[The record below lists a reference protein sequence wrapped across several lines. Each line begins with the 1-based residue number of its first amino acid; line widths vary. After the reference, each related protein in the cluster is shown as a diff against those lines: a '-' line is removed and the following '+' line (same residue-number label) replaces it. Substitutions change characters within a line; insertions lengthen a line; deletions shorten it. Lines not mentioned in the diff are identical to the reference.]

1 MKFKELT
8 AYEYIWPKNKRITK
22 EPWIQQPFI
31 F

>member
-8 AYEYIWPKNKRITK
+8 AYEYIWPKNIIITK
-22 EPWIQQPFI
+22 EPWIQHPFI